1 MNIQRVSIGMPVYN
15 ASAYLRTALDAV
27 LAQTFAD
34 FELIIADNA
43 SSDESASIC
52 EEYARRDPRIRLYRN
67 AVNIGAN
74 GNFTYT
80 LSLARHPYFMWTSS
94 NDYIEPTYIE
104 KAVAVLDARPDVV
117 LCCSV
122 PRYFAGDPTHFRDVA
137 DPMDIQMESP
147 IERFSALLDRIT
159 INNAMHGL
167 IRTDALRATMPLESY
182 YSSDNVMVAQL
193 SLAGKFVQI
202 PEPLFYRRFEQAA
215 ATELMTTEE
224 LRHFYMPGR
233 RSPLRFQV
241 WRLQAGLWALLARAH
256 LRLTDRLRLGL
267 RLIRY
272 TYWDGP
278 KLVRDI
284 LEALRLAAPASR

>member
-122 PRYFAGDPTHFRDVA
+122 PRYFAGDPDHFRDVD
-137 DPMDIQMESP
+137 DPMDIEMESP

-167 IRTDALRATMPLESY
+167 IRTDALRATMPLE
-182 YSSDNVMVAQL
+182 
-193 SLAGKFVQI
+193 
-202 PEPLFYRRFEQAA
+202 
-215 ATELMTTEE
+215 ATTPPTT
-224 LRHFYMPGR
+224 
-233 RSPLRFQV
+233 
-241 WRLQAGLWALLARAH
+241 
-256 LRLTDRLRLGL
+256 
-267 RLIRY
+267 
-272 TYWDGP
+272 
-278 KLVRDI
+278 
-284 LEALRLAAPASR
+284 